1 MGDGG
6 LSCPGSAVHQSDG
19 PCSAMQSSL
28 ESSADRSASQGP
40 HATAKHV
47 KRAAEGGDR
56 DEVRLIVCSN
66 VRGKARFI
74 STGVA
79 SQAKPQ
85 RLDKTVISKVFAH
98 VMSSASWLLIT
109 AVVIHS
115 YVIRSK
121 QHALFFH
128 CSRRI
133 RSFDRNRQL

>member
-1 MGDGG
+1 MVDGG

-98 VMSSASWLLIT
+98 VSSASWLLIT
-109 AVVIHS
+109 AVVS
-115 YVIRSK
+115 IR
-121 QHALFFH
+121 L
-128 CSRRI
+128 
-133 RSFDRNRQL
+133 